1 MYKTR
6 LFSGLAAASII
17 GIILPAL
24 PASATD
30 NSGLNVAVYT
40 YEGGGSPDRT
50 ATYTLCPNAW
60 THVDNIDSDYDQAFN
75 GVVAG
80 CQVDYVLVHYTGF
93 VTFPDSGS
101 YSFLALADDGFW
113 MALDGNAVITGDWYD
128 KGRGGNPYQNNAIV
142 GGQEYAIDAWFYENG
157 GGANATLQYML
168 EGRDSNWITVPTDF
182 FKTVSVPKTI
192 DVAFDTEG
200 GEEISTV
207 TYNNGDA
214 GLVLPTPTR
223 DGYVFTGWAKDSVE
237 GLIIDTETYTPDA
250 PVTLHALWS
259 IIIEDQVKRTLAE
272 TGSAPLPIGLFSLL
286 LVVGG
291 LIVIR
296 KTKRS

>member
-1 MYKTR
+1 MNKPR
-6 LFSGLAAASII
+6 LFSLLAAVSII
-17 GIILPAL
+17 GITLPVL

-60 THVDNIDSDYDQAFN
+60 THADNIDSDFDQL
-75 GVVAG
+75 GSVAG
-80 CQVDYVLVHYTGF
+80 CQPDSVIVHYTGF
-93 VTFPDSGS
+93 ITFPDSGS

-128 KGRGGNPYQNNAIV
+128 KGRDGNPYQNVTIV

-168 EGRDSNWITVPTDF
+168 EGRDSNWITVPTAF
-182 FKTVSVPKTI
+182 FKTASVPKTI
-192 DVAFDTEG
+192 DVSFDTEG

-214 GLVLPTPTR
+214 GLVLPIPTR
-223 DGYVFTGWAKDSVE
+223 DGYVFTGWAKDSAE

-259 IIIEDQVKRTLAE
+259 LIIEDQVKRTLAE

-286 LVVGG
+286 LLVGG
-291 LIVIR
+291 LVVIR
-296 KTKRS
+296 KTKRA